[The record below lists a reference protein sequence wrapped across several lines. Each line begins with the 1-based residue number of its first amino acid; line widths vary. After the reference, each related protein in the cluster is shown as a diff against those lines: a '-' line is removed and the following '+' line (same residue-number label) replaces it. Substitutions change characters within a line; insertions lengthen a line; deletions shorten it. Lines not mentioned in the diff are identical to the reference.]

1 MRDATNWSRRT
12 SAPASKLARCTR
24 TSARYSSR
32 STPFA
37 LFRACTTRRRCG
49 STPTR
54 PAHRR
59 CLTCTPWRER
69 RVERCWAGW
78 AARRAATRSWSL
90 AARAAARRRRRST
103 RSHSSSPS
111 RWAEVEAEERSE
123 SALRRGG
130 SSVGSVASDSARAKQ
145 LTSDDRDEK
154 AVSSRKA
161 SSSSWSTASVRR
173 RPWILLFQLLK
184 ERGLAPC
191 ASHASWSLRK
201 TSGRSSFSSTARI
214 AASVPRSGRVVPS
227 SFASQQSAVR
237 WSASEYSELRSD
249 SRAVSRAARAAC
261 ALS

>member
-12 SAPASKLARCTR
+12 SAPASKPARCTR

-37 LFRACTTRRRCG
+37 PFRAFTTRRRCG

-90 AARAAARRRRRST
+90 AARAAARLRRRST

-111 RWAEVEAEERSE
+111 RWAEVEAEERAMSRRWE
-123 SALRRGG
+123 RGCSPRLLCWRRSATPPPPGTGTRPAL
-130 SSVGSVASDSARAKQ
+130 AR
-145 LTSDDRDEK
+145 
-154 AVSSRKA
+154 A
-161 SSSSWSTASVRR
+161 SSSRGIFAATRPRGGARAGCAPASAPTCSRHLAWLAGRRASAASTCSTSCWPRR
-173 RPWILLFQLLK
+173 KR
-184 ERGLAPC
+184 RC
-191 ASHASWSLRK
+191 R
-201 TSGRSSFSSTARI
+201 GRSTTS
-214 AASVPRSGRVVPS
+214 PRWPRR
-227 SFASQQSAVR
+227 AT
-237 WSASEYSELRSD
+237 LR
-249 SRAVSRAARAAC
+249 C
-261 ALS
+261 